1 MVMLMNKKSIIK
13 FFLKYILPPI
23 LIMVF
28 LTIYNYLMDGGITP
42 FNKGHIIIF
51 LGFFFIT
58 SFFWAM
64 TEAIQISFE
73 NFLGADWKEKI
84 VFILIAVFLIALYKI
99 SGRI

>member
-1 MVMLMNKKSIIK
+1 MNKKSIIK

-23 LIMVF
+23 LIMIF

-64 TEAIQISFE
+64 TEAVQISFE
-73 NFLGADWKEKI
+73 NFLNTDWKGKI
-84 VFILIAVFLIALYKI
+84 VFILIAVFLIVLYKI

>member
-1 MVMLMNKKSIIK
+1 MLMNKKSLIK

-23 LIMVF
+23 LIMIF
-28 LTIYNYLMDGGITP
+28 LTIYNYLMGGGITS

-58 SFFWAM
+58 SFFWAI
-64 TEAIQISFE
+64 TEAVQISFE
-73 NFLGADWKEKI
+73 NFLNTDWKGKI
-84 VFILIAVFLIALYKI
+84 IFILIAVFLIVLYKI

>member
-23 LIMVF
+23 LIMIF

-64 TEAIQISFE
+64 TEAVQISFE
-73 NFLGADWKEKI
+73 NFLNTDWKGKI
-84 VFILIAVFLIALYKI
+84 VFILIAVFLIVLYKI